1 MARQTEL
8 DRQWADLMS
17 MCAKEKEFKA
27 ERRHP
32 KLLRFLADQINEI
45 AATMGFSERQITGR
59 EFRAEKDGGRVVRIL
74 KEY

>member
-32 KLLRFLADQINEI
+32 KLLRFLTEQIDEI
-45 AATMGFSERQITGR
+45 AATMGFSERQIKGR